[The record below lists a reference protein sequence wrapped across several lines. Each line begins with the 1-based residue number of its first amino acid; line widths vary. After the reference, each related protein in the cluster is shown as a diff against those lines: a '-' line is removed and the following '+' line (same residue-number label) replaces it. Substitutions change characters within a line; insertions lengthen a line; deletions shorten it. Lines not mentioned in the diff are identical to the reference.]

1 MKLKVKND
9 NLETFKGFMNLA
21 KTVLHEDTSMHVSED
36 GITMMGMDPSHV
48 AMIIASAKPS
58 LFEEYDFDKEEDV
71 CFNIAEFLKFLDRM
85 QKDENVEIS
94 VDKEQA
100 KIIIRGKKAGWQ
112 RRFTIT
118 LLEPLEEEVPTPKI
132 TFKSSARI
140 VTLAIDRAI
149 KDAGLVS
156 EHMTLQIGATRLI
169 AKAQGDLGS
178 ADSEWDKASDEILDL
193 KGEEEST
200 ATFTISTLRD
210 IVVAMRPLADAMR
223 MELSTDMPIMIE
235 MEPKSSS
242 ISATLY
248 LAPCIGV

>member
-1 MKLKVKND
+1 MKLKLKND
-9 NLETFKGFMNLA
+9 GLETFKGFMNLA
-21 KTVLHEDTSMHVSED
+21 KTVLEEDTMMHVSED

-48 AMIIASAKPS
+48 SMIIASAKPS
-58 LFEEYDFDKEEDV
+58 LFEEYESDKEEDV

-100 KIIIRGKKAGWQ
+100 KINIRGRKGGWQ
-112 RRFTIT
+112 RRFTVA
-118 LLEPLEEEVPTPKI
+118 LLEPLNEEVPTPKI
-132 TFKSSARI
+132 AFKSSARI
-140 VTLAIDRAI
+140 VTTAIDRAI

-156 EHMTLQIGATRLI
+156 DHITMQIGANRLT
-169 AKAQGDLGS
+169 ANARGDLGTAS
-178 ADSEWDKASDEILDL
+178 NEWDKASDEILDL
-193 KGEEEST
+193 KAEEEST
-200 ATFTISTLRD
+200 STFTISTLRD

-223 MELSTDMPIMIE
+223 MELSTDMPMMIE

-248 LAPCIGV
+248 LAPCIGA